1 DRMSQNLFRSWNL
14 LPQGDVFSSRA
25 GWAKSNLAQPAT
37 ARLGFTGPLSGLWSD
52 IGQQQ
57 FYDRQEGTAVMLID
71 TTVSPPAT
79 KVYIIGGGVPGPA
92 TAPNPQSAEGDDL
105 PTLVGAAW
113 VRIADI
119 NFPRTNGHAL
129 ATPCRCLTARFS

>member
-79 KVYIIGGGVPGPA
+79 KVYIIGGGVSGPA
-92 TAPNPQSAEGDDL
+92 TARNPQRPEGIDL
-105 PTLVGAAW
+105 TTVVGAAW
-113 VRIADI
+113 SRIARM
-119 NFPRTNGHAL
+119 NFPPTHAHAL
-129 ATPCRCLTARFS
+129 P

>member
-79 KVYIIGGGVPGPA
+79 KVYIIGGGVSGPA
-92 TAPNPQSAEGDDL
+92 PTRHPQSAAVIDL
-105 PTLVGAAW
+105 TTPFRAAC
-113 VRIADI
+113 A
-119 NFPRTNGHAL
+119 PRAHQHL
-129 ATPCRCLTARFS
+129 P